1 MRKRSTVICMGLN
14 TPLTAGIFSITSMVL
29 KMNVQRTIYTYPD
42 ADFFVISNPPN
53 SKTWVL

>member
-1 MRKRSTVICMGLN
+1 MGLN